1 MSKTL
6 HPSIVEFKAFVK
18 RYPKMTQEVRAG
30 KKTWQEF
37 YEEWAIIGEK
47 DVYWQAYEEVPRG
60 GQEESPIEGEVVE
73 DKQGSKKR
81 KKTNPISAVD
91 VKAPMEW
98 IGSAFQYLKDVDM
111 NQLQNQ
117 ITNVGATIASVQSV
131 IDQFRNPAGGARQSA
146 PTPKK
151 QAPPTF
157 QQED

>member
-18 RYPKMTQEVRAG
+18 KYPKMTQEVRAG

-47 DVYWQAYEEVPRG
+47 DAYWKTYEET
-60 GQEESPIEGEVVE
+60 QSEENAELVEGEVVE
-73 DKQGSKKR
+73 NPKNSGKGKR
-81 KKTNPISAVD
+81 ANPISSVD

-98 IGSAFQYLKDVDM
+98 IGNVFHYLKDVDM

-117 ITNVGATIASVQSV
+117 ITGVGATIASIQSV
-131 IDQFRNPAGGARQSA
+131 IDQFRNPAGGARQTA
-146 PTPKK
+146 PPPKK

-157 QQED
+157 RQED